1 MPVYYTFYKRMKW
14 RFARGPMNWAQARS
28 IRPHVHSPCIY
39 ARMRAQVIMV
49 GDDGRWQLAFT
60 QRKRQHNRMVKG
72 FFMFCV
78 DYRKNIDPANKPI
91 VSLIIAFVF
100 YIPRAYHTGHV
111 ESYHISV
118 NSHIAPY
125 SWCFIASTNL
135 TEFNS
140 IERMALHK
148 VIWNNNSDANDIKS
162 LRWYTIRDQ
171 MIW

>member
-1 MPVYYTFYKRMKW
+1 
-14 RFARGPMNWAQARS
+14 MNWAPARS
-28 IRPHVHSPCIY
+28 IRPHVHSPCICKNT
-39 ARMRAQVIMV
+39 RS
-49 GDDGRWQLAFT
+49 GDHGRWQLAVT
-60 QRKRQHNRMVKG
+60 QRRRQHNRMVKG
-72 FFMFCV
+72 FVIKKILCLLTTE
-78 DYRKNIDPANKPI
+78 KNIEPANKPI
-91 VSLIIAFVF
+91 VSLLMVFVF
-100 YIPRAYHTGHV
+100 YIPRAYYTGHV

-118 NSHIAPY
+118 NTHIAPY
-125 SWCFIASTNL
+125 SWCFISSTYL